1 MFNGDDITALDITE
15 RARLG
20 IGVSQQRPPT
30 IAGVKLRQIL
40 DFVIANAPQRA
51 QEIDELVRAFQMEP
65 FLERDVNAGL
75 SGGEIKRS
83 ELFQLLATRPRFVM
97 MDEPDSGVDLEAMS
111 VIGEMTNELL
121 ARNHA
126 TRPTERR
133 AGLIITHTGHISL
146 RPARSIQ
153 TNPRT
158 WLNGEGAS
166 VKYLTIIL
174 GSQGSTIDTGGDVY
188 LNGENTSVE
197 LAHRAVCTGGRIYQ
211 RGLLV
216 GNAPG
221 CRAHVDCAGMVL
233 DAGEDGFIEAVPGLR
248 ALHPEA
254 RMSHE
259 ASIGK
264 IAPEQVTYLQSRGME
279 KREAISLIIR
289 GFLDA
294 DIEGLSPELDAR
306 IAEIAELAG
315 HGE

>member
-1 MFNGDDITALDITE
+1 MTNILEIKGFCVEVEGQEILHDLDLAIPDGEVHALLGPNGSGKTTLMMAIIGYPKYEITKGQILFDGDDITELDITE

-51 QEIDELVRAFQMEP
+51 QEIDELVKTVQMEP

-133 AGLIITHTGHISL
+133 AGLIITHTGHILDYVHPDKAHVMLDGYIGCSG
-146 RPARSIQ
+146 
-153 TNPRT
+153 NPR
-158 WLNGEGAS
+158 
-166 VKYLTIIL
+166 IIL
-174 GSQGSTIDTGGDVY
+174 DQIREYGYQECVRC
-188 LNGENTSVE
+188 E
-197 LAHRAVCTGGRIYQ
+197 L
-211 RGLLV
+211 
-216 GNAPG
+216 
-221 CRAHVDCAGMVL
+221 
-233 DAGEDGFIEAVPGLR
+233 
-248 ALHPEA
+248 
-254 RMSHE
+254 
-259 ASIGK
+259 GK
-264 IAPEQVTYLQSRGME
+264 R
-279 KREAISLIIR
+279 RR
-289 GFLDA
+289 
-294 DIEGLSPELDAR
+294 
-306 IAEIAELAG
+306 
-315 HGE
+315 